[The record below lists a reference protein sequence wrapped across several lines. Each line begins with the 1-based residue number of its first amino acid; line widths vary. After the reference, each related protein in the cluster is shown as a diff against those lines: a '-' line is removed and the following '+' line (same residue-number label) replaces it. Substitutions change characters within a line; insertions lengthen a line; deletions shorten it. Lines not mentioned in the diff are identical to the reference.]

1 MDEISSAVIIK
12 ALEGLSL
19 RQQYTAQNIANAGS
33 PNYTPMRVTFEES
46 LQAAAKGG
54 LSSIRH
60 VTPKAEAVPLEEG
73 NSGVRLDLELATATQ
88 TASRYG
94 ALMDLLGRQ
103 MALRHAL
110 ISDRGR

>member
-1 MDEISSAVIIK
+1 VDEISSAVIIK

-46 LQAAAKGG
+46 LQAAARGG
-54 LSSIRH
+54 LKAIH
-60 VTPKAEAVPLEEG
+60 NVAPKAEAVPLEQG
-73 NSGVRLDLELATATQ
+73 SSGVRLDLELATATQ

-103 MALRHAL
+103 LALKHAL